1 MAARRGPKPATAF
14 DRIALFLGCAA
25 IGALTGLCAGLAL
38 LAAGSFAA
46 VHFLGTSAG
55 AIRLDHL
62 PLTAAAVSALGG
74 LLFSDTTADLLGRSW
89 GWIVALLFG
98 P

>member
-14 DRIALFLGCAA
+14 DRIALFFGCGV
-25 IGALTGLCAGLAL
+25 IGAMAGLCAGLVLL
-38 LAAGSFAA
+38 LAGSGAA

-55 AIRLDHL
+55 TICLLDL

-74 LLFSDTTADLLGRSW
+74 LLFPDTTADLLGRSW

>member
-1 MAARRGPKPATAF
+1 MAARHAPKPATAF
-14 DRIALFLGCAA
+14 DRIALFFGCGV
-25 IGALTGLCAGLAL
+25 IGAVTGLCAGLAL
-38 LAAGSFAA
+38 LLAGSLAA

-55 AIRLDHL
+55 TICLVDL
-62 PLTAAAVSALGG
+62 PLTAAAVSAVGG
-74 LLFSDTTADLLGRSW
+74 LLFPDATADLVGRSW